1 MNEQRKHK
9 RLVAALSLAVILLMI
24 TVFMLGLTFFRL
36 SRVNLFSKNIE
47 LSNTWMFERGETDGT
62 ANVEECP
69 SFPAAEFSAE
79 YAEMYNTLLDYEAEL
94 CQRQAEVNDT
104 LNTMQAAFSS
114 RLLDVPHLNQQEAAL
129 PNGCEAVCAVM
140 LLQYNHFSVTA
151 EEFVSA
157 HLPCEPVEL
166 RWGCRYGPDPSVSYA
181 GDPHSK
187 RGGFGCFSPVIVK
200 ALQSYLPQSH
210 RVVNLTGKTLQ
221 EIAVT
226 YIAADIPVAVWVT
239 QDMTP
244 IEKAYQWQS
253 YDKTESFLYPVNQHC
268 MVFCGFDSK
277 YYYFSDPLSEE
288 SLVKYP
294 RATAEGI
301 YRSMGQQ
308 AVAVFQSDANAP

>member
-1 MNEQRKHK
+1 MDSPKKGNK
-9 RLVAALSLAVILLMI
+9 RAVILLSVLSAFLVLCI
-24 TVFMLGLTFFRL
+24 LVLSVTVFQLGRT
-36 SRVNLFSKNIE
+36 NLFSKNIV
-47 LSNTWMFERGETDGT
+47 LSDSWLLQNKNQSDNAEDADEFVSTPAEF
-62 ANVEECP
+62 
-69 SFPAAEFSAE
+69 AAEYGNLFEAKETLQDYQHEVDYSIYMLSSAINSK
-79 YAEMYNTLLDYEAEL
+79 MI
-94 CQRQAEVNDT
+94 
-104 LNTMQAAFSS
+104 S
-114 RLLDVPHLNQQEAAL
+114 VPHIMQGEAL
-129 PNGCEAVCAVM
+129 PNGCEAVSATM

-200 ALQSYLPQSH
+200 ALQSYLPQTH
-210 RVVNLTGKTLQ
+210 RVVNLTGKPLQ

-288 SLVKYP
+288 SIVKYP
-294 RATAEGI
+294 RETAEMI

-308 AVAVFQSDANAP
+308 AVAVFQSDTSAQ

>member
-1 MNEQRKHK
+1 MARLKKGNK
-9 RLVAALSLAVILLMI
+9 RTVVMLSVLSAFLLLCILVLSVI
-24 TVFMLGLTFFRL
+24 VFRL
-36 SRVNLFSKNIE
+36 GRTNLFSKNIVLSDSWLLQNKNQSNDADDVNE
-47 LSNTWMFERGETDGT
+47 FVSVPAEFAAEYENLFEKKETLKDYQDEVDYSIYMLSN
-62 ANVEECP
+62 ALYSKVI
-69 SFPAAEFSAE
+69 S
-79 YAEMYNTLLDYEAEL
+79 
-94 CQRQAEVNDT
+94 
-104 LNTMQAAFSS
+104 
-114 RLLDVPHLNQQEAAL
+114 VPHIMQGESL
-129 PNGCEAVCAVM
+129 PNGCEAVSATM

-157 HLPCEPVEL
+157 HLPCEPVRL

-187 RGGFGCFSPVIVK
+187 RGGFGCFAPVIVK

-268 MVFCGFDSK
+268 MVFCGFDRE

-294 RATAEGI
+294 RATAEEI

-308 AVAVFQSDANAP
+308 AVAVFQSDQNAQ